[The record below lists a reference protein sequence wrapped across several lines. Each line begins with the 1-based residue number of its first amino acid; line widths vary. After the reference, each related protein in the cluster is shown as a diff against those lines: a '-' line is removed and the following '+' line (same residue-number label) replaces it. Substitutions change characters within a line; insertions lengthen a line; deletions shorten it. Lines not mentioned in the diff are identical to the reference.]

1 MRLPSPSLAK
11 FYLRFIVSFILGMI
25 VGSII
30 FLFIHG
36 QSMEELLLENR
47 QLHST
52 NNILSEDL
60 EAEKKTSEE
69 LTKRTQQTLL
79 VKSIDISVLQNKENS
94 MDGFMETEVIDLLRE
109 DLKFL
114 IGLPLESIAETHDT
128 IVQLVNSK
136 KYVIRDKE
144 VALQLETLIIH
155 TTLSLDI
162 RVESPSL

>member
-1 MRLPSPSLAK
+1 MRIPSPTLAK

-25 VGSII
+25 VGSVI

-36 QSMEELLLENR
+36 QTMEELLLENR

-52 NNILSEDL
+52 NKILSEDL

-69 LTKRTQQTLL
+69 LTKKSQQVLL
-79 VKSIDISVLQNKENS
+79 VKSINISVQPNS
-94 MDGFMETEVIDLLRE
+94 RNSIDGFTETEVIDLLRE

-114 IGLPLESIAETHDT
+114 IALPLESIAETHDT

-136 KYVIRDKE
+136 KYTIRDKE
-144 VALQLETLIIH
+144 VGVRLETLIIH
-155 TTLSLDI
+155 TTLYLDI
-162 RVESPSL
+162 YIHPAA